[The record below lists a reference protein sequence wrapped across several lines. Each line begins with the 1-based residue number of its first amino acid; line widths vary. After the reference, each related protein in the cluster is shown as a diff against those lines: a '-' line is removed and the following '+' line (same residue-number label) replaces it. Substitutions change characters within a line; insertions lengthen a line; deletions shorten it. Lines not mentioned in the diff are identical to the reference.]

1 MAENFALELV
11 TPTGI
16 VYRGEVEEVTAWN
29 PMGQF
34 GVLSDHINFITSLV
48 PGVVEIKL
56 PGGAML
62 YYVVSGGLAEVKDG
76 KMTILADSA
85 EEPATIDVAGVEEFL
100 REMEK
105 EIAELSMYADEF
117 ETKQHD
123 LMLARARHRAAV
135 ELRASH

>member
-1 MAENFALELV
+1 MAETFALELV

-16 VYRGEVEEVTAWN
+16 AYRGEVEEVTAWN
-29 PMGQF
+29 PIGQF
-34 GVLSDHINFITSLV
+34 GVLPNHINFITSLV

-85 EEPATIDVAGVEEFL
+85 EEPATIDVAAVEIDL
-100 REMEK
+100 REVEGK
-105 EIAELSMYADEF
+105 ITAISMYAEEF
-117 ETKQHD
+117 EITQHD
-123 LMLARARHRAAV
+123 LLLARARHRAAT

>member
-1 MAENFALELV
+1 MAETFALELV

-16 VYRGEVEEVTAWN
+16 AYRGEVEEVTAWN
-29 PMGQF
+29 PIGQF
-34 GVLSDHINFITSLV
+34 GVLPNHINFITSLV

-56 PGGAML
+56 PGGEML

-85 EEPATIDVAGVEEFL
+85 EEPATIDVEAVEIDL
-100 REMEK
+100 REVEGK
-105 EIAELSMYADEF
+105 ITAISMYAEEF
-117 ETKQHD
+117 ETTQHD
-123 LMLARARHRAAV
+123 LLLARARHRAAT